1 MHWTPII
8 IGVGIGA
15 VGLFLLALGILRS
28 NVSLRTGRGRALKGT
43 GLAVLIGAFG
53 WVGYTQAIVPSEDGF
68 DLEVKA
74 EVPKSFHFVPVVFQG
89 DHECTKWERDLCHT
103 WMGSK
108 LPGHD
113 AVCIVNN
120 KEFSGTFAEAI
131 SSQSFKIP
139 KGTFI
144 LRGDIKASAATGT
157 CTIYLSKTSRDMK
170 AHGVLFTG
178 TFRCDPKTV
187 CR

>member
-1 MHWTPII
+1 VHWTPII
-8 IGVGIGA
+8 IGIGIGV
-15 VGLFLLALGILRS
+15 VGLLLLVLGIARG

-43 GLAVLIGAFG
+43 GFAVLLGAFG
-53 WVGYTQAIVPSEDGF
+53 WIGYTQAIVPSQDGF
-68 DLEVKA
+68 VLKVQA
-74 EVPKSFHFVPVVFQG
+74 EVPKSFYFVPVVFQN
-89 DHECTKWERDLCHT
+89 DRECPEWERDLCHT

-108 LPGHD
+108 LPGHE
-113 AVCIVNN
+113 AVCLVPD
-120 KEFSGTFAEAI
+120 KEFSGTFAQAI

-157 CTIYLSKTSRDMK
+157 CTIYLSKTSLDMK

-178 TFRCDPKTV
+178 TFRCNPKTV